1 MNATKNR
8 RRKAPEKVPRPGV
21 PASGRFRTA
30 AVALLLGCLSAVGL
44 WRCLDDGGHS
54 VLEPAP
60 GAESP
65 GAAAPEPAAPGR
77 PEIDLGQGVEP
88 DPTLVNE
95 QALLDS
101 EEPPEAASGAAP
113 EGAEEPAAPR
123 LPEAVDEDRLLA
135 KYPMHAVAFHFHTQV
150 FAEPDRASRVI
161 GYARRG
167 ATFRVGER
175 AGNRDCPRGWHEIRG
190 GGYICDGLGFNVGRE
205 PLSFSPAPPAPRF
218 DEPLPYDY
226 RHVRSDHTPQYW
238 RIPTIEERAETAAA
252 IAALAAG
259 TKPAR
264 KEPEPGPDTAALERV
279 LARAAALAEEGDAGP
294 GDVDAGP
301 SAPPPAP
308 VVAAPSAPPEVAA
321 DPVEP
326 GQLPAYVHLRMAK
339 GYYVSVDDTVRS
351 EDGAAFTRTVRSRFV
366 PAEALAPAKP
376 SAFEGVL
383 VDEETPLPL
392 VFVVG
397 SGVSLLARKGQGG
410 PLTQQGTAERY
421 QRFGF
426 LGRERIGGKPYVQV
440 GENLFLAERG
450 VAVAEAA
457 SPPSNLQPG
466 ERWIAV
472 SLGQQTL
479 VAYEGETPV
488 FATLVATGR
497 KEFPTPTGEFRIYG
511 KHVSITMDDTDAGEE
526 SYSIEDVPWTQY
538 FKDGYA
544 LHAAFW
550 HDRLGRVRSHGC
562 VNLSPADARRIFLW
576 TGPAVPPG
584 LHGAIATRDNPG
596 TRVVIRD

>member
-1 MNATKNR
+1 
-8 RRKAPEKVPRPGV
+8 
-21 PASGRFRTA
+21 
-30 AVALLLGCLSAVGL
+30 VAIALALGCLSAVGL
-44 WRCLDDGGHS
+44 WRCFDDGGHGETAPDAAPAATAP
-54 VLEPAP
+54 VPTAP
-60 GAESP
+60 G
-65 GAAAPEPAAPGR
+65 
-77 PEIDLGQGVEP
+77 IDVGQGMAP
-88 DPTLVNE
+88 DPTLLNE
-95 QALLDS
+95 QALLQS
-101 EEPPEAASGAAP
+101 EEPPEQP
-113 EGAEEPAAPR
+113 AEEPGPG
-123 LPEAVDEDRLLA
+123 PGQPSGPPPTVEDEERLLA
-135 KYPMHAVAFHFHTQV
+135 KYPLHAVAFHFHTQV
-150 FAEPDRASRVI
+150 FASPDTGSRVV

-175 AGNRDCPRGWHEIRG
+175 VGTTGCPRGWHELRG

-205 PLSFSPAPPAPRF
+205 PLTFSPSPPAPRV
-218 DEPLPYDY
+218 DDALPYDY

-238 RIPTIEERAETAAA
+238 RIPTIEERAEIAAA

-294 GDVDAGP
+294 GDADAGP

-339 GYYVSVDDTVRS
+339 GYYVSVDDTVRAD
-351 EDGAAFTRTVRSRFV
+351 DGAAFTRTVRSRFV
-366 PAEALAPAKP
+366 PAEALAPAEP

-383 VDEETPLPL
+383 VDDDHPLPL
-392 VFVVG
+392 AFVIG
-397 SGVSLLARKGQGG
+397 SGASLLQRKGETG
-410 PLTQQGTAERY
+410 PLTQQGTVERY
-421 QRFGF
+421 RHFPV

-440 GENLFLAERG
+440 GDNLFLAARVTV
-450 VAVAEAA
+450 VADRID
-457 SPPSNLQPG
+457 PPRNLLPQ

-472 SLGQQTL
+472 DLAQQTL

-497 KEFPTPTGEFRIYG
+497 KEFPTPAGEFRIYG
-511 KHVSITMDDTDAGEE
+511 KHLTITMDDTSGGAED
-526 SYSIEDVPWTQY
+526 YSIEDVPWTQY

-544 LHAAFW
+544 FHAAFW
-550 HDRLGRVRSHGC
+550 HDRFGRVRSHGC
-562 VNLSPADARRIFLW
+562 VNLSPADARRLFHW
-576 TGPAVPPG
+576 TGPILAPG
-584 LHGAIATRDNPG
+584 LHGAVATRANPG
-596 TRVVIRD
+596 TRVLIRD